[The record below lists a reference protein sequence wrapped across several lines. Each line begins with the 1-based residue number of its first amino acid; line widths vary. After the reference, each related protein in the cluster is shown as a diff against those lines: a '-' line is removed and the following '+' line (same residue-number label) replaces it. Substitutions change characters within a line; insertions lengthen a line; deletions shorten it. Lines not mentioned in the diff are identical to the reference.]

1 MRARALL
8 LVVLGLPAAACGGS
22 DATSRRST
30 AVGDPSEV
38 AELPFPVRLSSRQS
52 KGRQV
57 FGDVCASCHGRGGR
71 GDTTSLPGVSGRLPD
86 LSDKR
91 YAELTATELSAR
103 FAAAHGGTLRS
114 VVTTEGIQ
122 AALSYLPVL
131 AYPPDAPGSAVRG
144 RDLYGRY
151 CSSCHGIHGDGRGP
165 AAALLD
171 TPPAD
176 FTRDPL
182 VATRDFDALA
192 RDTRDGPGRPHI
204 SSMPSWGLVFDS
216 TMLCDVAAYLP
227 TFREAKLPGR

>member
-1 MRARALL
+1 M
-8 LVVLGLPAAACGGS
+8 
-22 DATSRRST
+22 
-30 AVGDPSEV
+30 
-38 AELPFPVRLSSRQS
+38 
-52 KGRQV
+52 
-57 FGDVCASCHGRGGR
+57 
-71 GDTTSLPGVSGRLPD
+71 SGRPPD

-91 YAELTATELSAR
+91 YPLLTETELAAR

-114 VVTTEGIQ
+114 VVTVEGIQ

-151 CSSCHGIHGDGRGP
+151 CSSCHGVHGDGRGP

-176 FTRDPL
+176 FTRSPL
-182 VATRDFDALA
+182 VAARDFDALA

-204 SSMPSWGLVFDS
+204 SSMPAWGFVFDRM
-216 TMLCDVAAYLP
+216 MLCDVAAYLP
-227 TFREAKLPGR
+227 TFREAPLSGR